1 MDMAVCRYN
10 KAHKVK
16 RSRLFIH
23 EMKCPDAKTSKLQT
37 CPYNQQHKVSFENM
51 DKHKRTCPDRP
62 IIDDKLQEEMKNY
75 IQMMNNCNEPPK
87 ANEFSEEKK
96 EEKKINDG
104 LNNQSH
110 MTFSSVNVN
119 ELFDDCNMG
128 NNVYDYEDINYD
140 ISMESVNTRKKD
152 ESTDSGI
159 IKKENK

>member
-1 MDMAVCRYN
+1 MVVCRYN

-62 IIDDKLQEEMKNY
+62 IIDEKLQEEMKNY

-87 ANEFSEEKK
+87 ANEFPEDKK
-96 EEKKINDG
+96 EESAKRINDG

-140 ISMESVNTRKKD
+140 ISMGSVNTRKKD

-159 IKKENK
+159 FKK

>member
-1 MDMAVCRYN
+1 
-10 KAHKVK
+10 
-16 RSRLFIH
+16 
-23 EMKCPDAKTSKLQT
+23 
-37 CPYNQQHKVSFENM
+37 
-51 DKHKRTCPDRP
+51 
-62 IIDDKLQEEMKNY
+62 MKNY

-87 ANEFSEEKK
+87 ANEFPEDKK
-96 EEKKINDG
+96 EESAKRINDG

-140 ISMESVNTRKKD
+140 ISMGSVNTRKKD

-159 IKKENK
+159 FKK

>member
-75 IQMMNNCNEPPK
+75 IQMMMFLFNIIIMVIHV
-87 ANEFSEEKK
+87 AFIS
-96 EEKKINDG
+96 II
-104 LNNQSH
+104 QSH
-110 MTFSSVNVN
+110 SRGFS
-119 ELFDDCNMG
+119 LFYQVVSRRMRWK
-128 NNVYDYEDINYD
+128 
-140 ISMESVNTRKKD
+140 SRKC
-152 ESTDSGI
+152 SC
-159 IKKENK
+159 